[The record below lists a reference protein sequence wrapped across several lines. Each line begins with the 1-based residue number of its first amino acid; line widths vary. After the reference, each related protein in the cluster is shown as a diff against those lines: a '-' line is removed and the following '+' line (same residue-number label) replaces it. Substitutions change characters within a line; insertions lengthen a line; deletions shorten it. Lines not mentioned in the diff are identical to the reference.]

1 MESKIKFFDGSG
13 YIKAFL
19 EKVKLQSALKGYEGE
34 KAAQYLASR
43 LEGQAFDV
51 YIRLSVGDKEKTKKI
66 TEELLKEFEA
76 GNQNRELAI
85 DQLNERKRKPEESA
99 QTYAFRIMELTKL
112 AYPDFE
118 ENVRKCIA
126 KDHFMKGIH
135 PKMQIALKSS
145 SIFNA
150 ANILDIAKETS
161 RLEIAG
167 IQSYSSKKEE
177 CFEIQGAES
186 QTIVDMVTDKVIKQ
200 MKGVALAAQ
209 GIDVETGSAHYVQN
223 RSFRGQRRWK
233 QRQPSRNRPALSQQ
247 NRKCRA
253 CQSKEHF
260 VRECPTRFCQACGNR
275 GHDSWDKN
283 CPKYQ

>member
-1 MESKIKFFDGSG
+1 MESKTKCFDGSG
-13 YIKAFL
+13 DIKAFL
-19 EKVKLQSALKGYEGE
+19 EKVKLQSALKGYEDE

-51 YIRLSVGDKEKTKKI
+51 YMRLSDGDKKETKKI

-76 GNQNRELAI
+76 GNQNREMAI
-85 DQLNERKRKPEESA
+85 AQLNERKRKPEESA
-99 QTYAFRIMELTKL
+99 QTYAFKIMELTKL
-112 AYPDFE
+112 AYPAFE
-118 ENVRKCIA
+118 EKIRKTIA
-126 KDHFMKGIH
+126 KDHYMKGIH
-135 PKMQIALKSS
+135 PKMQMALKSLS
-145 SIFNA
+145 TFES

-167 IQSYSSKKEE
+167 IESYSSKKAE
-177 CFEIQGAES
+177 CFEIKEGES
-186 QTIVDMVTDKVIKQ
+186 QTIVDMVTDNVMKQ
-200 MKGVALAAQ
+200 MKGVALIAQ
-209 GIDVETGSAHYVQN
+209 GVDVETGNAHYMQN
-223 RSFRGQRRWK
+223 RSFRGQRGRR
-233 QRQPSRNRPALSQQ
+233 QREPSRNKPALSQQ

-253 CQSKEHF
+253 CHSPEHF